1 MADIAN
7 LQIRVDTNQVKTAN
21 KDLDSLSRSSKNAE
35 QSTKSLSANFNALR
49 GSLVAVGIAAFA
61 TQMIRSADAL
71 TKFSAQLKNATSSQA
86 EFAEA
91 FDNVKRIAS
100 TAQAPIEAVGSTYAR
115 LSNALK
121 DLKVDQTQVADV
133 AETVALG
140 LKVNGASAEETA
152 SAMLQLSQSFGS
164 GKMQGDEF
172 RSAMESMPSLM
183 REVAK
188 TMGVTIGELKGLS
201 SEGAITSE
209 VLLKTFT
216 NPELLAKLRQQS
228 DSMKTIGGS
237 LTEAKNE
244 LLLFSG
250 TIAQKLGIVDAFSF
264 SINAGVNTL
273 KMLNDQLQTG
283 QTRLQSFLPA
293 YDQYRQRMDKDYKP
307 PTKFE
312 FAPKLGQEGGKFNF
326 GEYAVNSPSSQL
338 RSAVAGLREDEPL
351 KDLISAQQEYKR
363 NLDIVNQAEKEGLM
377 SASEAARYRIQL
389 QKELTKATKETDD
402 ARKKAAEKENE
413 LEVKRLN
420 VAIWTNEKIYE
431 LEQQK
436 IKEREEASKKILE
449 IEQRRADENFE
460 EAQRMSKATT
470 DEWKSAF
477 EDLKNAVDGYSRDMS
492 RSLAQFALGGKVSF
506 ADMIDSMLLKLLE
519 FANQKFIF
527 DPLFKA
533 ITGQIESAGGGS
545 SIFGSLASGITNFFT
560 GGVGMNAGAY
570 SIDQNPYLNFSGT
583 RAAGGSVSAGS
594 SYLVG
599 ERGAEMFVPNQN
611 GAIIPNTGKNNTNVT
626 INVIEAQGTK
636 ANVQQQ
642 QNPDG
647 TMSISVIIEQLYG
660 VMNRDLQR
668 GTGIAPTI
676 ERRYGLNRVAGA
688 Y

>member
-121 DLKVDQTQVADV
+121 DLKVDQEQVSNV

-201 SEGAITSE
+201 SEGKITSE

-216 NPELLAKLRQQS
+216 NPELLDKLRQQA

-293 YDQYRQRMDKDYKP
+293 YEQYRQKMDKDYKP
-307 PTKFE
+307 QAKFE
-312 FAPKLGQEGGKFNF
+312 FAPKIGQEGGKFNL
-326 GEYAVNSPSSQL
+326 GEYAVNSPSQAL
-338 RSAVAGLREDEPL
+338 RNAVAGLREDEPL
-351 KDLISAQQEYKR
+351 KDLITAQEEYKR

-377 SASEAARYRIQL
+377 TAAEAARYRIQL
-389 QKELTKATKETDD
+389 QKELTKASKETED
-402 ARKKAAEKENE
+402 ARKKSAEKANE
-413 LEVKRLN
+413 AEVKRLN
-420 VAIWTNEKIYE
+420 VAIWTNEQIYK
-431 LEQQK
+431 LEQDK
-436 IKEREEASKKILE
+436 IKERDAASQKILE